1 MATSSS
7 LCNPG
12 LPARSLF
19 REKVA
24 IGTFL
29 QNWVLKG
36 SLLWVKSPY
45 FTISYENNAY
55 FLGKSFQFLL
65 LLYLLLSILK
75 PEAQIKR
82 QSFEYQ
88 QAILQSISSTL
99 QSKLSMHS
107 FYFLFSLIF
116 CEVPICAKIG
126 L

>member
-1 MATSSS
+1 MSRILVDTSRWLSKEAS
-7 LCNPG
+7 LASASDCVTKSLVLCQDSKAG

-19 REKVA
+19 RERVA

-65 LLYLLLSILK
+65 LLDLLLHALK
-75 PEAQIKR
+75 QEAQK
-82 QSFEYQ
+82 ETE
-88 QAILQSISSTL
+88 L
-99 QSKLSMHS
+99 
-107 FYFLFSLIF
+107 
-116 CEVPICAKIG
+116 
-126 L
+126 

>member
-1 MATSSS
+1 MIRGRSASATIFIHT
-7 LCNPG
+7 LIQLALFMTAAG

-55 FLGKSFQFLL
+55 FLGKSFQFLV
-65 LLYLLLSILK
+65 
-75 PEAQIKR
+75 A
-82 QSFEYQ
+82 FESVVKYSQ
-88 QAILQSISSTL
+88 TRD
-99 QSKLSMHS
+99 SK
-107 FYFLFSLIF
+107 
-116 CEVPICAKIG
+116 
-126 L
+126 

>member
-1 MATSSS
+1 MTFESNLNS
-7 LCNPG
+7 LVFAG

-65 LLYLLLSILK
+65 LSDLLLHILK
-75 PEAQIKR
+75 PEAQKETELLISTRNSSKNILYITIK
-82 QSFEYQ
+82 FIN
-88 QAILQSISSTL
+88 A
-99 QSKLSMHS
+99 
-107 FYFLFSLIF
+107 F
-116 CEVPICAKIG
+116 V
-126 L
+126 